1 VPATLSGAGVLVE
14 KRALPRNASPA
25 KVSLLIGGFGLLLLL
40 ISGSSIFL
48 NRLYRTQGR
57 QVVATVTGT
66 DAAYDLHHSQHSNIR
81 YQFTVNGR
89 TFRGNQTGYS
99 ENTGETMLVT
109 YLPSYP
115 SFNRVAGSEQQE
127 QKALEP
133 VAFAGLLFMLI
144 AVQSYVVNR
153 RKKAEISHTP

>member
-1 VPATLSGAGVLVE
+1 VPATLGGAEVLVE
-14 KRALPRNASPA
+14 TRVLPPNARPG
-25 KVSLLIGGFGLLLLL
+25 KFSLLIGGFGLLLLL

-66 DAAYDLHHSQHSNIR
+66 DAAYDLQHSAHSNIR

-89 TFRGNQTGYS
+89 TFGGNQTGYS
-99 ENTGETMLVT
+99 ESPSEGILVT

-133 VAFAGLLFMLI
+133 VAVAGLLFMLI
-144 AVQSYVVNR
+144 AVQSYVGNR
-153 RKKAEISHTP
+153 RRPAEISHTR